1 MSTESRGGW
10 LFSLRVKL
18 LAVLIPLMG
27 ISMLVAMVGL
37 SKFLQEFFHRRAEVE
52 TARLGQAVTSALRQ
66 SMLMGSEQSLS
77 DNLAD
82 LEKTP
87 GLRRIWIIDK
97 NGRVAHATDRAM
109 IGRVLDKSRDPIC
122 TVCHTAGVT
131 PGARTFFTRDETGTP
146 IIRYVNPIVN
156 EKVCWGCHDPKVRL
170 NGILLLEESTQV
182 YQEAIG
188 TIQRRLGATGGITL
202 AVLVV
207 MTFFVTTVL
216 VERPVRR
223 LIAGVR
229 QAGAGDLTV
238 RIPLRG
244 RDELVELASS
254 FNVMAGNLDRSLKD
268 VRNKNT
274 ELSVVYSVV
283 ERLTKTINLRE
294 LKEISL
300 QTLMD
305 VLEADR
311 VLLLSNMTPQE
322 SEEILIRTRGDRRL
336 HRIGPTAEG
345 SGAQPEGFPSEIA
358 SRWVRGELQEAS
370 VWPDRQVAVLPIQ
383 TRNRKLALLLVKR
396 ERPFDP
402 SEANTMLLGALADH
416 IGVAFE
422 NALLYRLAI
431 TDELTQLFT
440 VRHFHTRI
448 EESVFECERHQQ
460 KFGLLMLDLDH
471 FKAINDQWGH
481 LAGDEVLRQVA
492 RLLARTIRVV
502 DSAYRYGGDEFAIL
516 LPERDFAAARGVA
529 ERVRQGVEGLKI
541 PLEGGG
547 NVAVTVSVGI
557 AICPDDGASAQ
568 KLVAAADAALY
579 EAKRGGRNRV
589 STRQGRRDSRKPQ
602 T

>member
-1 MSTESRGGW
+1 M
-10 LFSLRVKL
+10 RVKL

-27 ISMLVAMVGL
+27 IFLLVAMVGL
-37 SKFLQEFFHRRAEVE
+37 NRFLHEFFHLRAEVE
-52 TARLGQAVTSALRQ
+52 TARLGQAVTSALQQ
-66 SMLMGSEQSLS
+66 SMLMGSQQSLS
-77 DNLAD
+77 NNLAD

-87 GLRRIWIIDK
+87 GLRRIWIIDEK
-97 NGRVAHATDRAM
+97 GRVAHATDRAV
-109 IGRVLDKSRDPIC
+109 IGRVLDKTRDPIC
-122 TVCHTAGVT
+122 TVCHTAAVT
-131 PGARTFFTRDETGTP
+131 PGARTFFTQDETGTP

-156 EKVCWGCHDPKVRL
+156 EKVCWGCHDSKVRL

-182 YQEAIG
+182 YQEAIR
-188 TIQRRLGATGGITL
+188 TSQRRLGATGGLTL
-202 AVLVV
+202 AALVV
-207 MTFFVTTVL
+207 MTFFVTTVF

-229 QAGAGDLTV
+229 RAGGGDLTV

-268 VRNKNT
+268 VGNKNT

-300 QTLMD
+300 RTLMD
-305 VLEADR
+305 VLEADQA
-311 VLLLSNMTPQE
+311 LLLSHMGPQE
-322 SEEILIRTRGDRRL
+322 PEEILVKTRGDRRV
-336 HRIGPTAEG
+336 HRLGLPVEG
-345 SGAQPEGFPSEIA
+345 GGAQPEGFPPEIA
-358 SRWVRGELQEAS
+358 SLWARGELQETS
-370 VWPDRQVAVLPIQ
+370 VWPNRQMMVLPIR

-396 ERPFDP
+396 ERPFEP
-402 SEANTMLLGALADH
+402 SEVNTMLLGALADH

-422 NALLYRLAI
+422 KALLYTLAI

-440 VRHFHTRI
+440 VRHFHSRI
-448 EESVFECERHQQ
+448 EESVFEWERHQQ
-460 KFGLLMLDLDH
+460 NFGLLILDLDD
-471 FKAINDQWGH
+471 FKAINDRWGH
-481 LAGDEVLRQVA
+481 LAGDETLRQVA

-502 DSAYRYGGDEFAIL
+502 DSAYRYGGDEFAVL
-516 LPERDFAAARGVA
+516 LPENDFAAARRVA
-529 ERVRQGVEGLKI
+529 ERVRQAVEGLEI

-547 NVAVTVSVGI
+547 KAALTVSVGI
-557 AICPDDGASAQ
+557 AVCPDDGASAQ

-589 STRQGRRDSRKPQ
+589 SYPPRRPPAAG
-602 T
+602 

>member
-18 LAVLIPLMG
+18 LGVLIPLMA

-37 SKFLQEFFHRRAEVE
+37 GKSLQEVFHRSAEVE
-52 TARLGQAVTSALRQ
+52 TARLGQALTSALRQ
-66 SMLMGSEQSLS
+66 SMLRGSEQPLS
-77 DNLAD
+77 DELAD

-87 GLRRIWIIDK
+87 GLRRVWIIDK
-97 NGRVAHATDRAM
+97 NGRVAHAAPRAM

-131 PGARTFFTRDETGTP
+131 PGARTFFTVDETGTP
-146 IIRYVNPIVN
+146 IIRYVSPIVN
-156 EKVCWGCHDPKVRL
+156 EKACWRCHDPKARL
-170 NGILLLEESTQV
+170 NGILLLEESTQTFH
-182 YQEAIG
+182 EAIG
-188 TIQRRLGATGGITL
+188 TIQRRLSATGGLTL
-202 AVLVV
+202 ALLVV
-207 MTFFVTTVL
+207 MTFFLTTVL
-216 VERPVRR
+216 VERPVRC
-223 LIAGVR
+223 LMAGVR

-254 FNVMAGNLDRSLKD
+254 FNVMTGNLGRSLED
-268 VRNKNT
+268 VRNKNA

-305 VLEADR
+305 VLDADR

-336 HRIGPTAEG
+336 HRIGPPAEG
-345 SGAQPEGFPSEIA
+345 RGAQPEGFPSEIA
-358 SRWVRGELQEAS
+358 SRWVRGELREAL
-370 VWPDRQVAVLPIQ
+370 VWPDRRVAALPIQ

-396 ERPFDP
+396 ERPFDH
-402 SEANTMLLGALADH
+402 SEANPMLLGALADH

-440 VRHFHTRI
+440 LRHFHTRI
-448 EESVFECERHQQ
+448 EECARHQQ
-460 KFGLLMLDLDH
+460 KFGLLLIDLDH

-502 DSAYRYGGDEFAIL
+502 DSAYRYGGEEFAVL

-529 ERVRQGVEGLKI
+529 ERVLQAVEC
-541 PLEGGG
+541 LEIALAGGG
-547 NVAVTVSVGI
+547 KVAVTVSVGI
-557 AICPDDGASAQ
+557 AICPDDGTSAQ

-589 STRQGRRDSRKPQ
+589 SVLPRAT
-602 T
+602 

>member
-1 MSTESRGGW
+1 
-10 LFSLRVKL
+10 
-18 LAVLIPLMG
+18 
-27 ISMLVAMVGL
+27 
-37 SKFLQEFFHRRAEVE
+37 
-52 TARLGQAVTSALRQ
+52 
-66 SMLMGSEQSLS
+66 
-77 DNLAD
+77 
-82 LEKTP
+82 
-87 GLRRIWIIDK
+87 
-97 NGRVAHATDRAM
+97 M
-109 IGRVLDKSRDPIC
+109 IGRVLDKSQDPIC
-122 TVCHTAGVT
+122 TVCHTGGV
-131 PGARTFFTRDETGTP
+131 PPEARTLFTRDETGTP
-146 IIRYVNPIVN
+146 IIRYVNPIEN
-156 EKVCWGCHDPKVRL
+156 EKVCWRCHDPKVRL
-170 NGILLLEESTQV
+170 NGILLLEESTQTIH
-182 YQEAIG
+182 EAIG

-202 AVLVV
+202 VVLIV
-207 MTFFVTTVL
+207 MTFLVTTVF

-274 ELSVVYSVV
+274 ELSVVYFVV
-283 ERLTKTINLRE
+283 ERLTRTINLRE

-300 QTLMD
+300 QALMV
-305 VLEADR
+305 VLDADR

-345 SGAQPEGFPSEIA
+345 SGTQPEGFPPEIA

-370 VWPDRQVAVLPIQ
+370 LWPDGQVVVLPIQ
-383 TRNRKLALLLVKR
+383 TRDRKLALLLVKR

-402 SEANTMLLGALADH
+402 SEANTMLLGALANH

-448 EESVFECERHQQ
+448 EEYERHEQ

-471 FKAINDQWGH
+471 FKAINDRWGH

-492 RLLARTIRVV
+492 RLLTRTIRVV
-502 DSAYRYGGDEFAIL
+502 DSAYRYGGEEFAVL
-516 LPERDFAAARGVA
+516 LPERDFAAARRVA
-529 ERVRQGVEGLKI
+529 ERVRQAVEGLEI
-541 PLEGGG
+541 LLEGGG
-547 NVAVTVSVGI
+547 KVGVTVSVGI
-557 AICPDDGASAQ
+557 AIYPDDGASAQ
-568 KLVAAADAALY
+568 ELVAAADAALY

-589 STRQGRRDSRKPQ
+589 SYPPREA
-602 T
+602 

>member
-1 MSTESRGGW
+1 
-10 LFSLRVKL
+10 
-18 LAVLIPLMG
+18 MG
-27 ISMLVAMVGL
+27 ISLLVAMVGL

-52 TARLGQAVTSALRQ
+52 TARFGQSVTSALRQ

-77 DNLAD
+77 NNLAD

-97 NGRVAHATDRAM
+97 SGRVAHAADRAM
-109 IGRVLDKSRDPIC
+109 IGRVLDKNRDPIC
-122 TVCHTAGVT
+122 TVCRAAGVT
-131 PGARTFFTRDETGTP
+131 PGAQTLFTEDETGTP

-156 EKVCWGCHDPKVRL
+156 EEVCWRCHDPKARL

-188 TIQRRLGATGGITL
+188 TIQHRLGATGGITL
-202 AVLVV
+202 AVLIL
-207 MTFFVTTVL
+207 MTFLVTTVF

-229 QAGAGDLTV
+229 RAGAGDLAV
-238 RIPLRG
+238 RIPPRG
-244 RDELVELASS
+244 RDELAELASS

-268 VRNKNT
+268 VGDKNT

-300 QTLMD
+300 RTLMD

-311 VLLLSNMTPQE
+311 VLLLSNMAPQE
-322 SEEILIRTRGDRRL
+322 PEEILIRTRGDRRL
-336 HRIGPTAEG
+336 HRIGATAEG
-345 SGAQPEGFPSEIA
+345 SGAQPEGFPPEIA
-358 SRWVRGELQEAS
+358 IRWELGELQEAS

-383 TRNRKLALLLVKR
+383 TRNRRLALLLVKR
-396 ERPFDP
+396 ERPFEP

-422 NALLYRLAI
+422 NALLYTLAI
-431 TDELTQLFT
+431 TDELTQLSA

-448 EESVFECERHQQ
+448 EESVLEWERHQQ
-460 KFGLLMLDLDH
+460 KFGLLILDLDD
-471 FKAINDQWGH
+471 FKAINDRWGH
-481 LAGDEVLRQVA
+481 PAGDEVLRQVA
-492 RLLARTIRVV
+492 RLLVRTIRVV
-502 DSAYRYGGDEFAIL
+502 DSAYRYGGDEFAVL
-516 LPERDFAAARGVA
+516 LPENDFAAARGVA
-529 ERVRQGVEGLKI
+529 ERVREAVEDLEI
-541 PLEGGG
+541 LLEGGG
-547 NVAVTVSVGI
+547 KVAVTVSVGI

-579 EAKRGGRNRV
+579 EAKRGGRNRA
-589 STRQGRRDSRKPQ
+589 SDLHGQA
-602 T
+602 

>member
-10 LFSLRVKL
+10 LFSLGVKL
-18 LAVLIPLMG
+18 LAILIPLMG

-37 SKFLQEFFHRRAEVE
+37 SKFLQEFFHRSAEVE

-66 SMLMGSEQSLS
+66 SMLRGSEQPLS

-87 GLRRIWIIDK
+87 GLRRVWIIDK
-97 NGRVAHATDRAM
+97 NGGVAYAAPRAM

-131 PGARTFFTRDETGTP
+131 PRARTFFTVDETGTP

-156 EKVCWGCHDPKVRL
+156 EKVCWRCHDPKARL
-170 NGILLLEESTQV
+170 NGILLLEESTDTLH
-182 YQEAIG
+182 EAIG
-188 TIQRRLGATGGITL
+188 TIQRRLGATGGLTL

-207 MTFFVTTVL
+207 MTFFLTTVL
-216 VERPVRR
+216 VERPVRC
-223 LIAGVR
+223 LMAGVR

-254 FNVMAGNLDRSLKD
+254 FNVMTGNLGRSLQD
-268 VRNKNT
+268 VRNKKT

-305 VLEADR
+305 VLDADR

-345 SGAQPEGFPSEIA
+345 RGAQPEGFPSEIA
-358 SRWVRGELQEAS
+358 SRWVRDELQEAL
-370 VWPDRQVAVLPIQ
+370 VWPDRQVAALPIQ

-396 ERPFDP
+396 ERPFDH
-402 SEANTMLLGALADH
+402 SQANPMLLGALADH

-440 VRHFHTRI
+440 LRHFHTRI
-448 EESVFECERHQQ
+448 EECARHQQ
-460 KFGLLMLDLDH
+460 KFGLLLIDLDH

-502 DSAYRYGGDEFAIL
+502 DSAYRYGGEEFAVL

-529 ERVRQGVEGLKI
+529 ERVLQAVEGLEI
-541 PLEGGG
+541 PLQGGG
-547 NVAVTVSVGI
+547 KVAVTVSVGI
-557 AICPDDGASAQ
+557 AICPDDGTSAQ

-589 STRQGRRDSRKPQ
+589 SALPRAT
-602 T
+602 

>member
-1 MSTESRGGW
+1 MTGMSTGSRGGW

-27 ISMLVAMVGL
+27 IFLLVAMVGL
-37 SKFLQEFFHRRAEVE
+37 NRFLHEFFHLRAEVE
-52 TARLGQAVTSALRQ
+52 TARLGQAVTSALQQ
-66 SMLMGSEQSLS
+66 SMLMGSQQSLS
-77 DNLAD
+77 NNLAD

-87 GLRRIWIIDK
+87 GLRRIWIIDEK
-97 NGRVAHATDRAM
+97 GRVAHATDRAV
-109 IGRVLDKSRDPIC
+109 IGRVLDKTRDPIC
-122 TVCHTAGVT
+122 TVCHTAAVT
-131 PGARTFFTRDETGTP
+131 PGARTFFTQDETGTP

-156 EKVCWGCHDPKVRL
+156 EKVCWGCHDSKVRL

-182 YQEAIG
+182 YQEAIR
-188 TIQRRLGATGGITL
+188 TIQRRLGATGGLTL
-202 AVLVV
+202 AALVV
-207 MTFFVTTVL
+207 MTFFVTTVF

-229 QAGAGDLTV
+229 RAGGGDLTV

-268 VRNKNT
+268 VGNKNT

-300 QTLMD
+300 RTLMD
-305 VLEADR
+305 VLEADQA
-311 VLLLSNMTPQE
+311 LLLSHMGPQE
-322 SEEILIRTRGDRRL
+322 PEEILVKTRGDRRV
-336 HRIGPTAEG
+336 HRLGPPAEG
-345 SGAQPEGFPSEIA
+345 GGAQPEGFPPEIA
-358 SRWVRGELQEAS
+358 SLWARGELQETS
-370 VWPDRQVAVLPIQ
+370 VWPNRQVMVLPIR

-396 ERPFDP
+396 ERPFEP
-402 SEANTMLLGALADH
+402 SEVNTMLLGALADH

-422 NALLYRLAI
+422 KALLYTLAI

-440 VRHFHTRI
+440 VRHFHSRI
-448 EESVFECERHQQ
+448 EESVFEWERHQQ
-460 KFGLLMLDLDH
+460 NFGLLILDLDD
-471 FKAINDQWGH
+471 FKAINDRWGH
-481 LAGDEVLRQVA
+481 LAGDETLRQVA

-502 DSAYRYGGDEFAIL
+502 DSAYRYGGDEFAVL
-516 LPERDFAAARGVA
+516 LPENDFAAARRVA
-529 ERVRQGVEGLKI
+529 ERVRQAVEGLEI

-547 NVAVTVSVGI
+547 KAALTVSVGI

-589 STRQGRRDSRKPQ
+589 SYPPRRPPAAG
-602 T
+602 

>member
-1 MSTESRGGW
+1 MTGMSTGSRGGW

-27 ISMLVAMVGL
+27 IFLLVAMVGL
-37 SKFLQEFFHRRAEVE
+37 NRFLHEFFHLRAEVE
-52 TARLGQAVTSALRQ
+52 TARLGQAVTSALQQ
-66 SMLMGSEQSLS
+66 SLMGSQQSLS
-77 DNLAD
+77 NNLAD

-87 GLRRIWIIDK
+87 GLRRIWIIDEK
-97 NGRVAHATDRAM
+97 GRVAHATDRAV
-109 IGRVLDKSRDPIC
+109 IGRVLDKTRDPIC
-122 TVCHTAGVT
+122 TVCDTAAVT
-131 PGARTFFTRDETGTP
+131 PGARTFFTQDETGTP

-156 EKVCWGCHDPKVRL
+156 EKVCWGCHDSKVRL

-182 YQEAIG
+182 YQEAIR
-188 TIQRRLGATGGITL
+188 TIQRRLGATGGLTL
-202 AVLVV
+202 AALVV
-207 MTFFVTTVL
+207 MTFFVTSVF

-229 QAGAGDLTV
+229 RAGAGDLTV

-268 VRNKNT
+268 VGNKNT

-300 QTLMD
+300 RTLMD
-305 VLEADR
+305 VLEADQA
-311 VLLLSNMTPQE
+311 LLLSHMGPQE
-322 SEEILIRTRGDRRL
+322 PEEILVKTRGNRRV
-336 HRIGPTAEG
+336 HRLGPPAEG
-345 SGAQPEGFPSEIA
+345 GGAQPEGFPPEIVSLWA
-358 SRWVRGELQEAS
+358 RGELQETS
-370 VWPDRQVAVLPIQ
+370 VWPNRQVMVLPIR
-383 TRNRKLALLLVKR
+383 TRNRKLALSLVKR
-396 ERPFDP
+396 ERPFEP
-402 SEANTMLLGALADH
+402 SEVNTMLLGALADH

-422 NALLYRLAI
+422 NALLYTLAI

-440 VRHFHTRI
+440 VRHLRTRI
-448 EESVFECERHQQ
+448 EESVFEWERHQQ
-460 KFGLLMLDLDH
+460 NFGLLILDLDD
-471 FKAINDQWGH
+471 FKAINDRWGH
-481 LAGDEVLRQVA
+481 LAGDETLRQVA

-502 DSAYRYGGDEFAIL
+502 DSAYRYGGDEFAVL
-516 LPERDFAAARGVA
+516 LPENDFAAARRVA
-529 ERVRQGVEGLKI
+529 ERVRQAVEGLEI

-547 NVAVTVSVGI
+547 KAALTVSVGI

-589 STRQGRRDSRKPQ
+589 SYPPRRPPAAG
-602 T
+602 

>member
-27 ISMLVAMVGL
+27 ISILVAMVGL
-37 SKFLQEFFHRRAEVE
+37 SEFLQEFFHRSVEVE
-52 TARLGQAVTSALRQ
+52 TAQLGQAVTSALRQ
-66 SMLMGSEQSLS
+66 SMLMGQPLS
-77 DNLAD
+77 DSLAD
-82 LEKTP
+82 LEKSP
-87 GLRRIWIIDK
+87 GVRRVWIIDK
-97 NGRVAHATDRAM
+97 NGRVAHAGDRAM
-109 IGRVLDKSRDPIC
+109 IVRVLDKSRDPIC
-122 TVCHTAGVT
+122 TVCHAARAT
-131 PGARTFFTRDETGTP
+131 PEARTFFTVDETGTP
-146 IIRYVNPIVN
+146 ILRYVNPIVN
-156 EKVCWGCHDPKVRL
+156 EKACWRCHDPRVRL
-170 NGILLLEESTQV
+170 NGILLLEESTQTFHG
-182 YQEAIG
+182 AIG
-188 TIQRRLGATGGITL
+188 TIQRRLGATGGLTL

-207 MTFFVTTVL
+207 MTIFLTTVL
-216 VERPVRR
+216 VERPVRS

-229 QAGAGDLTV
+229 QVGAGDLTV

-244 RDELVELASS
+244 RDELGELASS
-254 FNVMAGNLDRSLKD
+254 FNMMAGNLGRSLEEI
-268 VRNKNT
+268 RNKNT
-274 ELSVVYSVV
+274 ELLVVYSVV

-305 VLEADR
+305 VLDADR

-345 SGAQPEGFPSEIA
+345 RGAQPEGFPSEIT
-358 SRWVRGELQEAS
+358 SRWVRGELQEPS

-383 TRNRKLALLLVKR
+383 TNNKKLALMLVKR
-396 ERPFDP
+396 ERPFDH
-402 SEANTMLLGALADH
+402 SEANPMLLGALAEH
-416 IGVAFE
+416 IGITFH
-422 NALLYRLAI
+422 NALLYRLAV

-440 VRHFHTRI
+440 MRHFHARI
-448 EESVFECERHQQ
+448 EEYEHHQQ
-460 KFGLLMLDLDH
+460 KFGLLMLDIDD

-492 RLLARTIRVV
+492 RLLARTLRGV
-502 DSAYRYGGDEFAIL
+502 DSAYRYGGDELAIL
-516 LPERDFAAARGVA
+516 VPEKDLAAARGVA
-529 ERVRQGVEGLKI
+529 ERVRKGVEGLEI
-541 PLEGGG
+541 PLEGSGK
-547 NVAVTVSVGI
+547 VTVTVSVGI

-589 STRQGRRDSRKPQ
+589 SGPPRQ

>member
-1 MSTESRGGW
+1 MTGMSTGSRGGW

-27 ISMLVAMVGL
+27 IFLLVAMVGL
-37 SKFLQEFFHRRAEVE
+37 NRFLHEFFHLRAEVE
-52 TARLGQAVTSALRQ
+52 TARLGQAVTSALQQ
-66 SMLMGSEQSLS
+66 SMLMGSQQSLS
-77 DNLAD
+77 NNLAD

-87 GLRRIWIIDK
+87 GLRRIWIIDEK
-97 NGRVAHATDRAM
+97 GRVAHATDRAV
-109 IGRVLDKSRDPIC
+109 IGRVLDKTRDPIC
-122 TVCHTAGVT
+122 TVCHTAAVT
-131 PGARTFFTRDETGTP
+131 PGARTFFTQDETGTP

-156 EKVCWGCHDPKVRL
+156 EKVCWGCHDSKVRL

-182 YQEAIG
+182 YQEAIR
-188 TIQRRLGATGGITL
+188 TIQRRLGATGGLTL
-202 AVLVV
+202 AALVV
-207 MTFFVTTVL
+207 MTFFVTTVF

-229 QAGAGDLTV
+229 RAGGGDLTV

-268 VRNKNT
+268 VGNKNT

-300 QTLMD
+300 RTLMD
-305 VLEADR
+305 VLEADQA
-311 VLLLSNMTPQE
+311 LLLSHMGPQE
-322 SEEILIRTRGDRRL
+322 PEEILVKTRGDRRV
-336 HRIGPTAEG
+336 HRLGLPVEG
-345 SGAQPEGFPSEIA
+345 GGAQPEGFPPEIA
-358 SRWVRGELQEAS
+358 SLWARGELQETS
-370 VWPDRQVAVLPIQ
+370 VWPNRQMMVLPIR

-396 ERPFDP
+396 ERPFEP
-402 SEANTMLLGALADH
+402 SEVNTMLLGALADH

-422 NALLYRLAI
+422 KALLYTLAI

-440 VRHFHTRI
+440 VRHFHSRI
-448 EESVFECERHQQ
+448 EESVFEWERHQQ
-460 KFGLLMLDLDH
+460 NFGLLILDLDD
-471 FKAINDQWGH
+471 FKAINDRWGH
-481 LAGDEVLRQVA
+481 LAGDETLRQVA

-502 DSAYRYGGDEFAIL
+502 DSAYRYGGDEFAVL
-516 LPERDFAAARGVA
+516 LPENDFAAARRVA
-529 ERVRQGVEGLKI
+529 ERVRQAVEGLEI

-547 NVAVTVSVGI
+547 KAALTVSVGI

-589 STRQGRRDSRKPQ
+589 SYPPRRPPAAG
-602 T
+602 